1 MDEKK
6 LRKLAGLEGEK
17 EISEA
22 LSPALVAF
30 DLLDVV
36 DEGSRN
42 KSALKDA
49 VKTSMRNLSLKEQN
63 VISNWVAALVGLVT
77 PKGK

>member
-1 MDEKK
+1 MDEEK
-6 LRKLAGLEGEK
+6 LRKLAGLEEK
-17 EISEA
+17 ELQEA

-42 KSALKDA
+42 KPALKDA
-49 VKTSMRNLSLKEQN
+49 VKTSMRSLSLKEQN
-63 VISNWVAALVGLVT
+63 VISNWVAALVSLVT

>member
-1 MDEKK
+1 MEEEK
-6 LRKLAGLEGEK
+6 LRKLAGLEEK
-17 EISEA
+17 EIQEA
-22 LSPALVAF
+22 LSPAIVAF

-49 VKTSMRNLSLKEQN
+49 VKTSMRGLSLKEQN
-63 VISNWVAALVGLVT
+63 VISNWVVTLVDLVT